1 MSTLVIQG
9 ENSHARERRRI
20 NPLNRFFGGL
30 VAFLCFVLVLEL
42 VYHFVLTPRLRIS
55 QIEVRT
61 DPDFPLTDDE
71 LIRVAGL
78 EQGGTFFRIDAAEIE
93 RRLESAAC
101 VRSASVVK
109 MFPDTVRIVLKKRK
123 PLLMSLV
130 TRDGELVPVAIDV
143 EGVVFEHGRTVL
155 GYDVPVISGVSFPEI
170 RPGMR
175 LPERLLSFLED
186 IAALKEENPTLF
198 NLISEIKFV
207 KKDTTDYEILLYPSR
222 NPIRIRIGPELT
234 EQQLKYYLM
243 VLDVAVKHGISET
256 FAELDFRTGEAV
268 YRVGEE

>member
-1 MSTLVIQG
+1 MSTFVIQG
-9 ENSHARERRRI
+9 ENRRVREERRASS
-20 NPLNRFFGGL
+20 LNRFFGGL
-30 VAFLCFVLVLEL
+30 VAFLCFVLILEL
-42 VYHFVLTPRLRIS
+42 VYHFVLVPRLQIS
-55 QIEVRT
+55 HVEVRT
-61 DPDFPLTDDE
+61 DPEFPLTDEE

-78 EQGGTFFRIDAAEIE
+78 EHGGTFFQIDAAEIE

-130 TRDGELVPVAIDV
+130 SHDGNLVPVAIDE
-143 EGVVFEHGRTVL
+143 EGVVFEHGRTVF
-155 GYDVPVISGVSFPEI
+155 GYDIPIISGVSFPEI
-170 RPGMR
+170 RSGMR
-175 LPERLLSFLED
+175 LPDRLLSFLED
-186 IAALKEENPTLF
+186 IAALKEGNPTLF

-207 KKDTTDYEILLYPSR
+207 KKNTTDYEILLYPSR

-243 VLDVAVKHGISET
+243 VLDVAMKNGISET